1 MNSEEQLRYDTYKNQ
16 IFYEIEA
23 LEKEREAY
31 ESSASWGNL
40 TQAQLQ
46 IERTRI
52 GAAISAK
59 EEELETLHM
68 RIAGPRQLHPNLSS
82 AEELSKLKNELEA
95 LSRAIGNRDM
105 TRSDRAQ
112 LLRQRLDLLK
122 NIRFVYERE
131 RAELNQ
137 ILAQDIALENGSL
150 ASQRSSRNVKPLTL
164 LRRTQIERRL
174 KSALPRA
181 LNSLRDRIKAA
192 RADIRKV
199 SSKQSQSTAADE
211 NGFVDDG
218 DSDDDYDYLQNTLN
232 PLA

>member
-1 MNSEEQLRYDTYKNQ
+1 MNPQEQLQYDTYKNQ
-16 IFYEIEA
+16 IFYEIQA

-52 GAAISAK
+52 GAAIGAK

-82 AEELSKLKNELEA
+82 AEELSILKNELEA
-95 LSRAIGNRDM
+95 VSRSIGSRDL
-105 TRSDRAQ
+105 TRTDRAK
-112 LLRQRLDLLK
+112 LLRRRLDLLK

-137 ILAQDIALENGSL
+137 ILAQDIALGNGSFTGP
-150 ASQRSSRNVKPLTL
+150 RNVKPLTL

-174 KSALPRA
+174 KGPLPRA
-181 LNSLRDRIKAA
+181 LDSLRNRIKAA

-199 SSKQSQSTAADE
+199 SSKQSTMAIADE
-211 NGFVDDG
+211 NGFINDD